1 MRALLLVMLMLL
13 MPLRAWAG
21 DTMAL
26 SMLHGQGHPPA
37 TSMASEPAGQQDHA
51 DHAGHAGDDGH
62 DAHLVAAEADNPCP
76 THTACD
82 LCNGPLMN
90 LAGWKADPV
99 PARHRLQAAPAVH
112 FASLVPPRHHKP
124 PIA

>member
-1 MRALLLVMLMLL
+1 MRPLILVMLMLL

-37 TSMASEPAGQQDHA
+37 TSMASEADGQEDHA
-51 DHAGHAGDDGH
+51 AHDGHA
-62 DAHLVAAEADNPCP
+62 AHAAAAEADNPCP

-82 LCNGPLMN
+82 LCNGPVMN

-99 PARHRLQAAPAVH
+99 PARHQLQAAPAVH